1 MLFLF
6 SGISSGAA
14 VALIAMAI
22 RQRSNPHSTEAQF
35 VHRMEIP
42 VVWGEIFLLVA
53 FFVGLALGDDGK
65 VRALVAALG
74 GGFWTWWFWLGVA
87 GLGLIVPMLL
97 KPWVNRSSGIP
108 AVLAACGASL
118 VGVLMLRFFHS
129 LRRTVDGGVS
139 QKRGGFWTYS
149 FLKSVFWRCC

>member
-1 MLFLF
+1 MRVNSWLNAVLFLF

-65 VRALVAALG
+65 VRALVASVGIDDMVIPEKKHEIISEAEAE
-74 GGFWTWWFWLGVA
+74 VA
-87 GLGLIVPMLL
+87 EIQEQFQSGLVTAGERYNKVIDI
-97 KPWVNRSSGIP
+97 W
-108 AVLAACGASL
+108 AAAND
-118 VGVLMLRFFHS
+118 R
-129 LRRTVDGGVS
+129 VS
-139 QKRGGFWTYS
+139 KAI
-149 FLKSVFWRCC
+149 L

>member
-53 FFVGLALGDDGK
+53 FLSVWRWAMTVKFV
-65 VRALVAALG
+65 R
-74 GGFWTWWFWLGVA
+74 WW
-87 GLGLIVPMLL
+87 
-97 KPWVNRSSGIP
+97 R
-108 AVLAACGASL
+108 
-118 VGVLMLRFFHS
+118 H
-129 LRRTVDGGVS
+129 
-139 QKRGGFWTYS
+139 
-149 FLKSVFWRCC
+149 